1 MAVKRGAVPAGRRL
15 LAQFDAALKR
25 ESETTGKALEWDE
38 HETVEL
44 RLAAA
49 AADRRGQLQAAYDA
63 ELEGESRTTLLVK
76 LSAEIRLLDKA
87 IGDHLAR
94 VRVGLG
100 AAKSQ
105 QHQRAVQ
112 SRWDRRN
119 AAWDAARR
127 GGGA

>member
-1 MAVKRGAVPAGRRL
+1 MPVRRGAVPAGRRL

-25 ESETTGKALEWDE
+25 ESEATGKRLEFDE
-38 HETVEL
+38 HEQVEL

-63 ELEGESRTTLLVK
+63 ELEGESRASLLVK

-87 IGDHLAR
+87 IGDHLGR
-94 VRVGLG
+94 VHVSLG

-105 QHQRAVQ
+105 QQQQAAR

-119 AAWDAARR
+119 AAWDAARE
-127 GGGA
+127 GGA

>member
-1 MAVKRGAVPAGRRL
+1 MAVRRGAVPPGRRL
-15 LAQFDAALKR
+15 LAQFDAALRR
-25 ESETTGKALEWDE
+25 ESVATGKRLEWDE
-38 HETVEL
+38 HEQVEL

-63 ELEGESRTTLLVK
+63 ELARENRASLLVK

-87 IGDHLAR
+87 IGDHLGR
-94 VRVGLG
+94 VRVGVG

-105 QHQRAVQ
+105 QHQQAAR

-119 AAWDAARR
+119 SAWAAARQ
-127 GGGA
+127 GGA